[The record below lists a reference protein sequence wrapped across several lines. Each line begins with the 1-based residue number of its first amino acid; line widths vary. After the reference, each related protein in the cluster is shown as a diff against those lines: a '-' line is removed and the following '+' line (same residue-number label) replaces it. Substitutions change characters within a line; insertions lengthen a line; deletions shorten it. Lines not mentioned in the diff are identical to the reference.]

1 MNIDFKGKVAIV
13 TGGAMGIGEATAR
26 KLAGLGATVAIFDI
40 DRDAG
45 HKSAASIAKSG
56 ATCDFFPCNVSSS
69 AEVSQAVQAVVR
81 KYGNIDILVSNAGIQ
96 LYGDVV
102 TTPEEDWDR
111 LMGINLKGCFL
122 VAKFVVPH
130 MLERGGAIVVVGS
143 VQSMTAIS
151 NSVAYV
157 ASKHGLLGLTRAMS
171 LDFAQKGIRVNCVCP
186 GAIDTPMLR
195 WAASLS
201 DDPEKVIQTCDR
213 MHPLGRIGRAGRGRR
228 LHRLSRFANGFFHY
242 RSGSAGGWWHACAD
256 RRYGFSG
263 GRHGGRNS
271 QMKLQG
277 KTAIITGAA
286 AGIGAASAALF
297 ASEGANVA
305 AVDIDRERLE
315 QICRSDRTSRRQ
327 CPLQSLRT

>member
-1 MNIDFKGKVAIV
+1 MNIDFTGKVAIV

-45 HKSAASIAKSG
+45 HKSASSIAKSG
-56 ATCDFFPCNVSSS
+56 AICDFVPCNVSSG
-69 AEVSQAVQAVVR
+69 AEVSQAVQAVAH
-81 KYGNIDILVSNAGIQ
+81 KYGEIDILVSNAGIQ

-122 VAKFVVPH
+122 VAKSVVPH
-130 MLERGGAIVVVGS
+130 MLKRGGAIVIVGS
-143 VQSMTAIS
+143 VQSMTAIG

-171 LDFAQKGIRVNCVCP
+171 LDFAQNGIRVNCVCP

-201 DDPEKVIQTCDR
+201 DDPEAVIQTCNR
-213 MHPLGRIGRAGRGRR
+213 MHPIGRIGRAEEV
-228 LHRLSRFANGFFHY
+228 
-242 RSGSAGGWWHACAD
+242 AD
-256 RRYGFSG
+256 SIVYLASPMASFV
-263 GRHGGRNS
+263 
-271 QMKLQG
+271 
-277 KTAIITGAA
+277 TGAA
-286 AGIGAASAALF
+286 LIVDGGMLVPAGGMGFQEGGTGAA
-297 ASEGANVA
+297 
-305 AVDIDRERLE
+305 
-315 QICRSDRTSRRQ
+315 THK
-327 CPLQSLRT
+327 